1 MPLYTWIGGFQSL
14 EFKAVAHLT
23 SWCKRKGKT
32 AGPVL
37 CAQLN
42 GSFRKVQWLSV
53 WLCIHK
59 LSVQLRVNPAKQLL
73 FVKLY
78 CFSPIF
84 SSQTI
89 SKLKSETL
97 KFWGARESEISQIY
111 PYLLGNRTRSFFVR
125 KPSHPASLPSFFA
138 IKIHNLNIFP
148 TYHRTLSQTVPN
160 LEKLSLEPKNKWII

>member
-1 MPLYTWIGGFQSL
+1 MQK
-14 EFKAVAHLT
+14 E
-23 SWCKRKGKT
+23 RKDCWPSSVCT
-32 AGPVL
+32 AQWVIL
-37 CAQLN
+37 
-42 GSFRKVQWLSV
+42 KVQWLSG
-53 WLCIHK
+53 WLCIRK

-97 KFWGARESEISQIY
+97 KFWGTRESEISQIY

-125 KPSHPASLPSFFA
+125 KPSHPASLPSFLPLKHTIWTSLPRHENSNKA
-138 IKIHNLNIFP
+138 AVVGCCERQEEPLYLNTEEWTNFP
-148 TYHRTLSQTVPN
+148 N
-160 LEKLSLEPKNKWII
+160 CK